1 MNKYII
7 DDGRRDRIDVNIY
20 INIYWSIYI
29 YTDNKRYT
37 KIKKTVAVFVFV
49 DISIVDYKKNKII
62 FYSKLKNDENYG
74 KFKK

>member
-29 YTDNKRYT
+29 YTDKKRYT
-37 KIKKTVAVFVFV
+37 RIKKTVVVFVFV
-49 DISIVDYKKNKII
+49 DIFIIDYKKIK
-62 FYSKLKNDENYG
+62 
-74 KFKK
+74 

>member
-7 DDGRRDRIDVNIY
+7 DDGRRDRQIDIDVNIDWY
-20 INIYWSIYI
+20 IYI

-37 KIKKTVAVFVFV
+37 RIKKTVAVFVFV
-49 DISIVDYKKNKII
+49 DIFIVDYKKNKII

>member
-37 KIKKTVAVFVFV
+37 RIKKTVAVFVFV
-49 DISIVDYKKNKII
+49 DIFIIDYKKIK
-62 FYSKLKNDENYG
+62 
-74 KFKK
+74 

>member
-7 DDGRRDRIDVNIY
+7 DDGRRDRIDVNIC

-37 KIKKTVAVFVFV
+37 RIKKTVAVFVFV
-49 DISIVDYKKNKII
+49 DIFIIDYKKIK
-62 FYSKLKNDENYG
+62 
-74 KFKK
+74 

>member
-1 MNKYII
+1 MMG
-7 DDGRRDRIDVNIY
+7 DGRRDRIDVNIY

-37 KIKKTVAVFVFV
+37 RIKKTVAVFVFV
-49 DISIVDYKKNKII
+49 DIFIIDYKKTKII

-74 KFKK
+74 KIKK

>member
-37 KIKKTVAVFVFV
+37 RIKKTVAVFVFV
-49 DISIVDYKKNKII
+49 DMFIVDYRKNKII

-74 KFKK
+74 KIKK